1 MSRRRIAL
9 LFLIATYLLLIGQ
22 TYVLLTAVNKQTA
35 DVKVAL
41 CDSLRVSIESDIST
55 AAYLR
60 EQSDVD
66 DEQTRRIVARLDAS
80 FTSICGRS

>member
-35 DVKVAL
+35 AVKVAL
-41 CDSLRVSIESDIST
+41 CDALRVSIESDIST
-55 AAYLR
+55 AAYLQK
-60 EQSDVD
+60 QSDVD
-66 DEQTRRIVARLDAS
+66 DEQTRRIIARLDAS
-80 FTSICGRS
+80 FTSICGQS